1 MTDSN
6 KIKISV
12 SIIIVNYNTRE
23 LVRRALDALYY
34 SSALPEQIII
44 VDNNSSDGSA
54 EMIKKEFSEVA
65 LIESKENLGFA
76 KANNLAIRKFANQT
90 YVWLLNSDTETGKNS
105 LKELFDFMEGN
116 KKVGAVEPSLV
127 YPNGGWQSVGGYFP
141 SARNVFLYLFPFSY
155 FLPLNIKRKIKAL
168 GLYPQ
173 PIPDKGLELDYV
185 TGAAMF
191 LRKKTLDE
199 VGLLGEDYFMYFEE
213 TDLCWRMK
221 KAGWKVVAI
230 NTDPVMHVYGGSFK
244 TKYDRKRLK
253 LFLESLMIFV
263 RKNYKGIKKYIILL
277 EVLSL
282 GRLSIALKSFKR

>member
-1 MTDSN
+1 
-6 KIKISV
+6 
-12 SIIIVNYNTRE
+12 
-23 LVRRALDALYY
+23 
-34 SSALPEQIII
+34 
-44 VDNNSSDGSA
+44 
-54 EMIKKEFSEVA
+54 
-65 LIESKENLGFA
+65 
-76 KANNLAIRKFANQT
+76 
-90 YVWLLNSDTETGKNS
+90 
-105 LKELFDFMEGN
+105 
-116 KKVGAVEPSLV
+116 
-127 YPNGGWQSVGGYFP
+127 
-141 SARNVFLYLFPFSY
+141 
-155 FLPLNIKRKIKAL
+155 LPLNIKRKIKAL

-173 PIPDKGLELDYV
+173 PIPDSGLELDYV

>member
-34 SSALPEQIII
+34 SSILPEQIII

-116 KKVGAVEPSLV
+116 KKVGAIEPSLV

-173 PIPDKGLELDYV
+173 PIPDSGLELDYV